1 MELRRAIGAEFQTP
15 GEKKITFAPY
25 APQPRTTSKLTLS
38 LRSGPT
44 PPPRPGLLAGG
55 LRAPLVRE
63 SMAGYA
69 STLCTGDAVLA
80 RVESSVSGRVDQVTV
95 RSGDLEWSISG
106 DDFPAG
112 CAAALQRAEQAVT
125 ALLPNDEKLRAT
137 CASILER
144 AKIDVGKPA
153 AQRQEPPKVPDRW
166 KNVTQ
171 LENSTRVPPHKN
183 LPSRKELYESLDD
196 LYMLVWPDAPTVMR
210 MQKARA
216 ASRSTIVMDAA
227 ASMGSDFVHMPVD
240 TGELDPCA
248 ICALVARSAFRA
260 LSRVCASC
268 SCDTALPITDPSR
281 STAYSQ
287 STSRVLPRPIPYPSS
302 LILVTRS
309 CESGTRRLPRP
320 LTDVRCMLVS
330 SYTDPP
336 TTDPASSHS
345 TSHAHTG
352 VEIEPMLVDR
362 GVLTASSRRALAIAF
377 RFLTD
382 VRSVI
387 CPVYGATSDAPCHAC
402 H

>member
-1 MELRRAIGAEFQTP
+1 MNHIEG
-15 GEKKITFAPY
+15 
-25 APQPRTTSKLTLS
+25 
-38 LRSGPT
+38 
-44 PPPRPGLLAGG
+44 
-55 LRAPLVRE
+55 
-63 SMAGYA
+63 
-69 STLCTGDAVLA
+69 
-80 RVESSVSGRVDQVTV
+80 V
-95 RSGDLEWSISG
+95 RSHCSTGWSMSAHDL
-106 DDFPAG
+106 PAG
-112 CAAALQRAEQAVT
+112 FAAALQQAERAVL
-125 ALLPNDEKLRAT
+125 ALLPNDGKLRAT

-144 AKIDVGKPA
+144 AKIDVRKPA
-153 AQRQEPPKVPDRW
+153 AQRPEPPKIPHRRDNLTR
-166 KNVTQ
+166 
-171 LENSTRVPPHKN
+171 LEKLARDPPHKN
-183 LPSRKELYESLDD
+183 LSSRKELYDCLDE
-196 LYMLVWPDAPTVMR
+196 LYVLVWPHAATVMKS
-210 MQKARA
+210 QKARA
-216 ASRSTIVMDAA
+216 ACRSMAMDAA
-227 ASMGSDFVHMPVD
+227 TSVGSDFVPMPVD
-240 TGELDPCA
+240 TGAFNPCA
-248 ICALVARSAFRA
+248 NRAIELRCAFGA
-260 LSRVCASC
+260 LLRVCALC
-268 SCDTALPITDPSR
+268 SCDTALSITDPSR

-287 STSRVLPRPIPYPSS
+287 STSRVLPRPIPYPSL